1 MTNAE
6 TRRLRAL
13 DRAHVWHPFT
23 PMADWM
29 ASDPL
34 VIERGRGCYLYDTD
48 GRRYFDGVSSLW
60 VTLHGH
66 RVSTID
72 RAVRAQLGRIAH
84 STMLGL
90 ANVPAT
96 RLAARLTVL
105 APRGLTKVFYSDNG
119 STAVEV
125 AIKLAFQFWRQQ
137 RPPRPARR
145 LVITFANAYHGDTLG
160 AVSVGGIELF
170 HRLFAPLLFE
180 TIRLPSPYCY
190 RCPRAPARGCCGEPL
205 RALRA
210 TLRERGREV
219 AAVILEPMVQAA
231 AGMITQPPGFVGEVQ
246 DLCRAHNLLLIA
258 DEVATGFGRTG
269 RLFACEHDG
278 VRPDFMALAK
288 GITGG
293 YLPLA
298 ATLTT
303 TRVFNAF
310 RGRPG
315 EGRTFYHGHTYT
327 GNPVAC
333 AAALANLEIFRRTR
347 RLQTLPAKIGTLAAG
362 LDALWDLTHVGDI
375 RRIGMMVGIELVRDR
390 RTKTPYPSAARMGH
404 RVCMAARDDGLIIRP
419 LGDTVVLMPPLAAT
433 RRQLE
438 DLVAVTGRAIR
449 RVTEG

>member
-1 MTNAE
+1 MTSTE

-96 RLAARLTVL
+96 RLAARLAVL

-145 LVITFANAYHGDTLG
+145 RVITFVNAYHGDTLG

-278 VRPDFMALAK
+278 VRPDFMVLAK

-310 RGRPG
+310 RGRPE

-347 RLQTLPAKIGTLAAG
+347 RLQTLPAKIETLAAA
-362 LDALWDLTHVGDI
+362 LDTLWDLTHVGDI

>member
-1 MTNAE
+1 MTSAE

-278 VRPDFMALAK
+278 VRPDFMVLAK

-310 RGRPG
+310 RGRPE

-362 LDALWDLTHVGDI
+362 LDTLWDLTHVGDI

-404 RVCMAARDDGLIIRP
+404 QVCMAARDDGLIIRP

>member
-310 RGRPG
+310 RGRPE

>member
-1 MTNAE
+1 MTGAR

-29 ASDPL
+29 ASDA
-34 VIERGRGCYLYDTD
+34 VIVERGRGCYLYDTD

-66 RVSTID
+66 RAPALD

-96 RLAARLTVL
+96 ELAARLAAL
-105 APRGLTKVFYSDNG
+105 APPGLAKVFYSDNG

-125 AIKLAFQFWRQQ
+125 AIKLAFQYWRQR
-137 RPPRPARR
+137 RPSRPERR
-145 LVITFANAYHGDTLG
+145 LVVTFANAYHGDTLG
-160 AVSVGGIELF
+160 AVSVGGIDLF

-190 RCPRAPARGCCGEPL
+190 RCPRAPGRGCCDEPL
-205 RALRA
+205 DALRA
-210 TLRERGREV
+210 TLRARRRQV
-219 AAVILEPMVQAA
+219 AAVILEPTVQAA
-231 AGMITQPPGFVGEVQ
+231 AGMLTQPPGFVGEVQ
-246 DLCRAHNLLLIA
+246 ALCRAHDVLFIA

-278 VRPDFMALAK
+278 ARPDLMALAK

-303 TRVFNAF
+303 GRIFHAF
-310 RGRPG
+310 LGRPE

-327 GNPVAC
+327 GNPLAC
-333 AAALANLEIFRRTR
+333 AAALANLDEFRRTR
-347 RLQTLPAKIGTLAAG
+347 LLESLPARIEALAGA
-362 LDALWDLTHVGDI
+362 LDALWDLPHVGDI

-390 RTKTPYPSAARMGH
+390 RAKTPYPPAARMGH
-404 RVCMAARDDGLIIRP
+404 RVCMAAREDGIIIRP
-419 LGDTVVLMPPLAAT
+419 LGDTLVLMPPLAASH
-433 RRQLE
+433 RQLAG
-438 DLVAVTGRAIR
+438 LVEATGRAIR
-449 RVTEG
+449 RVTEA

>member
-1 MTNAE
+1 MTSAE

-137 RPPRPARR
+137 QPPRPARR

-278 VRPDFMALAK
+278 VRPDFMVLAK

-310 RGRPG
+310 RGRPE

-362 LDALWDLTHVGDI
+362 LDTLWDLTHVGDI

>member
-1 MTNAE
+1 MKGAR

-29 ASDPL
+29 ASEAL
-34 VIERGRGCYLYDTD
+34 IIERGRGCYLYDTD

-66 RVSTID
+66 RVPALD
-72 RAVRAQLGRIAH
+72 RAVRAQLGRIGH

-96 RLAARLTVL
+96 ELAARLAAL
-105 APRGLTKVFYSDNG
+105 APPGLTKVFYSDNG

-125 AIKLAFQFWRQQ
+125 AIKLAFQFWRQ
-137 RPPRPARR
+137 RRPARPGRR
-145 LVITFANAYHGDTLG
+145 LMVTFANAYHGDTLG
-160 AVSVGGIELF
+160 AVSVGGIDLF

-180 TIRLPSPYCY
+180 TLRLPSPYCY

-205 RALRA
+205 KALRA
-210 TLRERGREV
+210 ALRARRREV

-231 AGMITQPPGFVGEVQ
+231 AGMLTQPPGFVGEVQ
-246 DLCRAHNLLLIA
+246 ALCRAHGVLFIA

-278 VRPDFMALAK
+278 VRPDLMALAK

-303 TRVFNAF
+303 ASIFDAF
-310 RGRPG
+310 LGRAE
-315 EGRTFYHGHTYT
+315 EGRAFYHGHTYT
-327 GNPVAC
+327 GNPLAC
-333 AAALANLEIFRRTR
+333 AAALANLDTFRRA
-347 RLQTLPAKIGTLAAG
+347 RLLQVLPARIQAFASALEALRDLA
-362 LDALWDLTHVGDI
+362 HVGDI
-375 RRIGMMVGIELVRDR
+375 RRIGMMAGIELVRDR
-390 RTKTPYPSAARMGH
+390 RGKTPYPPAACIGH
-404 RVCMAARDDGLIIRP
+404 RVCMAARDDGIIIRP
-419 LGDTVVLMPPLAAT
+419 LGDTVVLMPPLAASP
-433 RRQLE
+433 RQLA
-438 DLVAVTGRAIR
+438 DLVEATGRAIR
-449 RVTEG
+449 RVTEA

>member
-1 MTNAE
+1 MTSAE

-96 RLAARLTVL
+96 RLAARLTAL
-105 APRGLTKVFYSDNG
+105 APRGLTRVFYSDNG

-145 LVITFANAYHGDTLG
+145 RVITFANAYHGDTLG

-269 RLFACEHDG
+269 HLFACEHEG

-303 TRVFNAF
+303 TRVFDAF
-310 RGRPG
+310 RGRPE

-347 RLQTLPAKIGTLAAG
+347 RLQTLPAKIERLAAA
-362 LDALWDLTHVGDI
+362 LDTLWDLIHVGDI
-375 RRIGMMVGIELVRDR
+375 RRIGMMVGIELVRNR
-390 RTKTPYPSAARMGH
+390 RTRTPYPSAARMGH

-433 RRQLE
+433 RSQLE

>member
-1 MTNAE
+1 MTSAR

-23 PMADWM
+23 PMVDWM
-29 ASDPL
+29 ASEPL
-34 VIERGRGCYLYDTD
+34 IIERGRGCHLYDTD

-66 RVSTID
+66 RVPALD

-90 ANVPAT
+90 GNVPAT
-96 RLAARLTVL
+96 LLAVRLAAL
-105 APRGLTKVFYSDNG
+105 APRGLTKVFYSDDG

-137 RPPRPARR
+137 RRARPARR
-145 LVITFANAYHGDTLG
+145 LVVTFANAYHGDTLG
-160 AVSVGGIELF
+160 AVSVGGIDLF
-170 HRLFAPLLFE
+170 HRLFGPLLFE
-180 TIRLPSPYCY
+180 TLRIPSPYCY

-205 RALRA
+205 KALRA
-210 TLRERGREV
+210 ALRARRREV

-231 AGMITQPPGFVGEVQ
+231 AGMLTQPPGFVGEVEA
-246 DLCRAHNLLLIA
+246 LCRAHDVLFIA

-269 RLFACEHDG
+269 RMFACDHDG
-278 VRPDFMALAK
+278 ARPDLMALAK

-303 TRVFNAF
+303 ARIFNAF
-310 RGRPG
+310 LGRPE

-327 GNPVAC
+327 GNPLAC
-333 AAALANLEIFRRTR
+333 AAALANLDAFRRTR
-347 RLQTLPAKIGTLAAG
+347 LLQALPAKIEALAAA
-362 LDALWDLTHVGDI
+362 LEALWDRPHVGDM
-375 RRIGMMVGIELVRDR
+375 RRVGMMVGIELVRDR
-390 RTKTPYPSAARMGH
+390 RGKTPYPPAARMGH
-404 RVCMAARDDGLIIRP
+404 RVCMAARADGIIIRP
-419 LGDTVVLMPPLAAT
+419 LGDTVVLMPPLAAS
-433 RRQLE
+433 RQQLAH
-438 DLVAVTGRAIR
+438 LVEGTGRAIR
-449 RVTEG
+449 RVTRA